1 MVPLKEMLVTARWH
15 FEHVKASNFDALLK
29 QFAQYKAKLAELGI
43 GDKEMEKHKAR
54 IA

>member
-1 MVPLKEMLVTARWH
+1 MVPLKEMLVTARRH
-15 FEHVKASNFDALLK
+15 FKQVETSNFEALLK